1 MCRLGWTEAD
11 IILISGDT
19 YIDSPYIG
27 VALIG
32 RVLMAAGFKTAV
44 IAQPDINST
53 TDIGRLGSPR
63 LFWGVSGGSVDSMVA
78 NYTALKKR
86 RRADD
91 FTPGGQNTRRPDR
104 AVIVYT
110 NLIRK
115 LQKETSRKSPIVLG
129 GIEASLRRISHYDFW
144 SNKVRRSILFDARA
158 DILLYGMAERTVV
171 ELARVLDEKG
181 DFRTLAGLCYI
192 GHEVPDDFTELPPHK
207 TVAVDK
213 AAACRMFEEF
223 YHNND
228 PLTAHGLAQLQD
240 SRYLIQNPPAPYLH
254 SEELDKIHELPFS
267 REVHPYYKRH
277 GTVRALTT
285 IQAAITTHRGCYG
298 ECNFCAIAV
307 HQGRTVRS
315 RSEESILKEAAEISK
330 QPFFKGNILDV
341 GGPTAN
347 MYGFE
352 CARKLAKGPC
362 RQRRCLSPA
371 ICPNLKINHKR
382 QVALLKK
389 LRRLP
394 GIKRVFV
401 ASGIR
406 YDMVMTG
413 GYGREYLREVVRHHV
428 SGQLKI
434 APEHCLDH
442 VLTSMGKPVVKHL
455 LEFKRLFDEES
466 RKAGKPQF
474 LTYYFIA
481 AHPGCTLKD
490 MRDLKDF
497 CRRNLHITP
506 EQTQIFTPTPS
517 TYSTLMYWTGRDLKG
532 DKIYCERDN
541 RKKEAQKMVLLN
553 RPQKAVH
560 HDRSPRHHKR

>member
-1 MCRLGWTEAD
+1 MHRLGWTQAD

-44 IAQPDINST
+44 IAQPGINST
-53 TDIGRLGSPR
+53 TDINRLGNPR

-86 RRADD
+86 RKSDD
-91 FTPGGQNTRRPDR
+91 FTPGGRNTRRPDR

-115 LQKETSRKSPIVLG
+115 LQKETDHKSPIVLG

-171 ELARVLDEKG
+171 QLARTLTEKG
-181 DFRTLAGLCYI
+181 DFRTLPGLCYI
-192 GHEVPDDFTELPPHK
+192 GTQVPDGFTELPPHK
-207 TVAVDK
+207 TVMMDK
-213 AAACRMFEEF
+213 SAASRMFEEF

-240 SRYLIQNPPAPYLH
+240 SRYLIQNPPAPYLKT
-254 SEELDKIHELPFS
+254 EELDKIHALPFS

-315 RSEESILKEAAEISK
+315 RSEESILKEAVEISK

-352 CARKLAKGPC
+352 CARKLSKGPC
-362 RQRRCLSPA
+362 RHRRCLTPE

-382 QVALLKK
+382 QLALLKK
-389 LRRLP
+389 LRSLP
-394 GIKRVFV
+394 GIKRVFI

-413 GYGREYLREVVRHHV
+413 GQGREYLREVVKHHV

-442 VLTSMGKPVVKHL
+442 VLTQMGKPQVKHL
-455 LEFKRLFDEES
+455 LEFKHLFDEES

-497 CRRNLHITP
+497 CRRHLRIAP

-517 TYSTLMYWTGRDLKG
+517 TYSTLMYWTGRDLEG
-532 DKIYCERDN
+532 HKIYCERDSK
-541 RKKEAQKMVLLN
+541 KKEAQKVALIN
-553 RPQKAVH
+553 KINKKRI
-560 HDRSPRHHKR
+560 HKVMQTS